1 MQMIN
6 PIAIE
11 CIAGCQREVVLDR
24 LIDLAQA
31 ELESLRNPELRR
43 LALGEGGC
51 A

>member
-11 CIAGCQREVVLDR
+11 CIARCQSEAALDR